1 MDVDPTSLNWSARE
15 SALDYILQF
24 SADGSNWV
32 NGLPVNVFDLGWT
45 AASQAEDF
53 LARWNSPVDA
63 RFVRIQADALVSEDD
78 RNTQI
83 DAIIVSQTLIPTM
96 DAPPSVVLLLTG
108 AIVVFTLATSRR
120 LARRRVSRRLG
131 TQ

>member
-1 MDVDPTSLNWSARE
+1 MDLDPTSLNWSARE

-24 SADGSNWV
+24 SADGMNWV
-32 NGLPVNVFDLGWT
+32 NGIPVNVFDLGWT

-63 RFVRIQADALVSEDD
+63 RFLRIQADTLVSEDD

-83 DAIIVSQTLIPTM
+83 DAIIVSQTLVGTI
-96 DAPPSVVLLLTG
+96 DEPPSVVLLLFG
-108 AIVVFTLATSRR
+108 SILVFA
-120 LARRRVSRRLG
+120 LARRRCWPMV
-131 TQ
+131 